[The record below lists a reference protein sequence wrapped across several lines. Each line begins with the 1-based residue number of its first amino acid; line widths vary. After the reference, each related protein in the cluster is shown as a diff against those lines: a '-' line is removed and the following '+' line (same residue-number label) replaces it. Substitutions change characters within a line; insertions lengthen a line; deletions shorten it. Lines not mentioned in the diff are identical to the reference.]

1 LAWSSICQPLANGGL
16 GFRSFE
22 SFNEAIIAKL
32 AWWVLS
38 DQDSFRVKVLKAKY
52 KAGAKWLQT
61 PPIRST
67 SFSWKGLDSIKDIL
81 SSGACRL
88 VGSGVSILVW
98 DDPWIPDLPDFK
110 PQPRSENIEIQC
122 LAVAQLMNQ
131 DKVSWNTRLLK
142 QLFDDASV
150 KAILNIP

>member
-1 LAWSSICQPLANGGL
+1 M
-16 GFRSFE
+16 
-22 SFNEAIIAKL
+22 
-32 AWWVLS
+32 
-38 DQDSFRVKVLKAKY
+38 LKAKY

-61 PPIRST
+61 PPMRFA
-67 SFSWKGLDSIKDIL
+67 SFSWKGLESIKNIL

-88 VGSGVSILVW
+88 VGSGASILVW
-98 DDPWIPDLPDFK
+98 DDPWIPNLPDFK
-110 PQPRSENIEIQC
+110 PQPRSENVEIQC
-122 LAVAQLMNQ
+122 LTVAQLMNQ